1 MKKKV
6 KLFSTIAS
14 LCLAV
19 ALMAFGVWAASSTNF
34 GVSSKVIYTVTGQVK
49 MEYTVEVKYTE
60 NHVDFKSDGVS
71 AGKTE
76 DGTET
81 GFIKQTWKGSQ
92 NPGEAALNL
101 VGENVI
107 KLGEYTFNKEAVVN
121 DVVVYTITIKNL
133 AAYKLKVKVTDN
145 STNGVSDGGTE
156 IISREHKG
164 TTLTSENEYEC
175 TTAGAETATFTYVV
189 TFKLVDATANAEIN
203 FAPTFALTAVVA

>member
-1 MKKKV
+1 
-6 KLFSTIAS
+6 
-14 LCLAV
+14 
-19 ALMAFGVWAASSTNF
+19 
-34 GVSSKVIYTVTGQVK
+34 VSSKVIYTVTGQVK

-107 KLGEYTFNKEAVVN
+107 KLGDYTFNKEALVN
-121 DVVVYTITIKNL
+121 DVVVYTITIENL
-133 AAYKLKVKVTDN
+133 ASDQLKVKVTDN
-145 STNGVSDGGTE
+145 GTNGATGDGTE
-156 IISREHKG
+156 IISRAVTGSTLTTGEYVCAAKG
-164 TTLTSENEYEC
+164 T
-175 TTAGAETATFTYVV
+175 ETATFTYVV
-189 TFKLVDATANAEIN
+189 TYKLVNAAANAEIN
-203 FAPTFALTAVVA
+203 FAPTFALTAVIA